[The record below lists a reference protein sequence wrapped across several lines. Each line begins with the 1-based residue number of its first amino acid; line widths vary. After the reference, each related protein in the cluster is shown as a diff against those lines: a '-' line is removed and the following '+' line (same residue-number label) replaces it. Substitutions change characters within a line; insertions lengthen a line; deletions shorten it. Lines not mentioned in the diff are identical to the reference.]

1 VKVRETFEIG
11 EPRERLWEFF
21 EQVDRVAW
29 CVPGVEDVS
38 VVDAENS
45 RLRVTQTLGPLSA
58 TFDTKMK
65 ITSRDHGR
73 SIAFTA
79 VGRSVAGAAGNVRA
93 TNTVTLEDVDQ
104 GATRVIVEADV
115 ALGGMLGAVGG
126 KVVER
131 QAKQMTTAFAGALQH
146 ALGDPDAAA
155 ATPAGEAAE
164 EPEEPEAPAEVSG
177 HRGRLLAAI
186 GVSIVAIIAIV
197 SRRRR

>member
-1 VKVRETFEIG
+1 VKVRETFEIA

-58 TFDTKMK
+58 TFDTKMR

-93 TNTVTLEDVDQ
+93 TNTVSLEDVDG
-104 GATRVIVEADV
+104 GATRVIVEAEV
-115 ALGGMLGAVGG
+115 ALGGMLGAVGA

-146 ALGDPDAAA
+146 ELGGPGAAA
-155 ATPAGEAAE
+155 ATAADEAA
-164 EPEEPEAPAEVSG
+164 EEPEAPAEVPD

-186 GVSIVAIIAIV
+186 GGAIVAIVAVVAVV